1 MELTLFSKYQHLD
14 TLTTVAVERMS
25 ERNLI
30 LKEIL
35 ELVNEE
41 RKGTKFKPLAGR
53 ALAIKLSHIPTSDL
67 YYTKSVGLDYKKRHG
82 SFSKYLFG
90 SIKVHEK
97 KS

>member
-1 MELTLFSKYQHLD
+1 MDTSYFKKYQHLD
-14 TLTTVAVERMS
+14 TLTTKAVERMS

-35 ELVNEE
+35 ELVNME
-41 RKGTKFKPLAGR
+41 REGTKFKPLTGR

-67 YYTKSVGLDYKKRHG
+67 YYAKSVGLDYKKRHG

-90 SIKVHEK
+90 SIKVNEK

>member
-1 MELTLFSKYQHLD
+1 MKIGLLGVQITKKK
-14 TLTTVAVERMS
+14 AVERMS

-35 ELVNEE
+35 EFVNEE
-41 RKGTKFKPLAGR
+41 RKGTKFKPLTGK
-53 ALAIKLSHIPTSDL
+53 ALAIKLSHIPTKDL

-82 SFSKYLFG
+82 SFSKFLFG
-90 SIKVHEK
+90 SIKVNEK